1 MARVRVK
8 VNGAG
13 VRQLLRSRPIGDF
26 LISQTQP
33 IVDRA
38 NAQTPAGVSY
48 QVFSTVGRNRSRAAA
63 QTTDQAS
70 RRHNAE
76 TNALLK
82 ALG

>member
-13 VRQLLRSRPIGDF
+13 VRQLLRSLPVRDF
-26 LISQTQP
+26 LDAQAQP
-33 IVDRA
+33 IVARA
-38 NAQTPAGVSY
+38 NAQAPAGVEY
-48 QVFSTVGRNRSRAAA
+48 QVVTLTGRNRGRSAA

-70 RRHNAE
+70 IKHNAE